1 MQPVQCDS
9 RLSHVKHKSITHAA
23 AAARNDDAAIPLRS
37 ANIELQNAVEL
48 HTTAPQIAAILELQN
63 QISTP
68 KRKNDDF
75 EARFKRNFER

>member
-37 ANIELQNAVEL
+37 ANIEWPNEIEL
-48 HTTAPQIAAILELQN
+48 RTTAPQIAAILSSKTGSRRQSGKTTIL
-63 QISTP
+63 
-68 KRKNDDF
+68 KHV
-75 EARFKRNFER
+75 